1 MHGLLFSNVS
11 RECYHT
17 NLNIVIRQEVLSK

>member
-11 RECYHT
+11 HECYYT
-17 NLNIVIRQEVLSK
+17 NMNIVIRQEVLSK